1 MKTLGYLGAFIGGA
15 LAGAAVG
22 LLAAPDKGSETRA
35 KLTSAVKEFCDKH
48 DIKLTRKQVEELV
61 DDVTDLDV
69 DY

>member
-48 DIKLTRKQVEELV
+48 DIKLHAIVHLHQRR
-61 DDVTDLDV
+61 
-69 DY
+69 